1 MKIFDFHS
9 PIQLNLFDPTVL
21 RSESLK
27 AETSRRKAFYSI
39 RLMEE
44 RGVYSVKKESG
55 ANGKIYHEKT
65 WFFSEEPTAQ
75 IFFERKIREKT
86 NTKRKQRVYKRDM

>member
-1 MKIFDFHS
+1 MKIFDFHP
-9 PIQLNLFDPTVL
+9 PIQLNLFDPAVL

-44 RGVYSVKKESG
+44 CGRFSVKKESG
-55 ANGKIYHEKT
+55 ANGKTYHEKT
-65 WFFSEEPTAQ
+65 WFFPGETEAQ
-75 IFFERKIREKT
+75 SFFERKIREKT
-86 NTKRKQRVYKRDM
+86 NSNRKQRLYRREM